1 MEFNEAAMKEILT
14 ALKEV
19 SSKGFVTFDEV
30 ENNLDKMKF
39 DLTPEQYAELYKF
52 LEDNGIPLIS
62 RKYDDI
68 E

>member
-39 DLTPEQYAELYKF
+39 DRRSNTRSCTSF
-52 LEDNGIPLIS
+52 L
-62 RKYDDI
+62 KTTA
-68 E
+68 

>member
-30 ENNLDKMKF
+30 ENNLEIRPDAGAIRGAV
-39 DLTPEQYAELYKF
+39 QV
-52 LEDNGIPLIS
+52 S
-62 RKYDDI
+62 
-68 E
+68 

>member
-39 DLTPEQYAELYKF
+39 DLTP
-52 LEDNGIPLIS
+52 
-62 RKYDDI
+62 
-68 E
+68 

>member
-39 DLTPEQYAELYKF
+39 EPDAGAIRGAVQV
-52 LEDNGIPLIS
+52 S
-62 RKYDDI
+62 
-68 E
+68 

>member
-39 DLTPEQYAELYKF
+39 DLTPA
-52 LEDNGIPLIS
+52 GGGARRPS
-62 RKYDDI
+62 PRRS
-68 E
+68 